1 MKAFSQI
8 TTGRSVFVYEGAIA
22 IDRGAASYQRFI
34 DGDNSG
40 LAELVEMYNDSIV
53 FYINGFV
60 NNVFVSEDIAADTF
74 VELIIRKNRYKND
87 YMFKTWLYK
96 IARNNAIDYL
106 RKQSRW
112 KLNPIEDF
120 ENDLADNETLENT
133 VLKSEQ
139 NKQLHNAMKTMH
151 NEYRDVLHLIYF
163 EDMSYDEASTILGKS
178 YKQVK
183 NLVYRAKQALKMTL
197 EKEGF
202 IYENI

>member
-1 MKAFSQI
+1 MI
-8 TTGRSVFVYEGAIA
+8 TGRSISGKGVIVL
-22 IDRGAASYQRFI
+22 DRGAACYQRFVG
-34 DGDNSG
+34 GDDSG
-40 LAELVEMYNDSIV
+40 LEELVEMYNDSIV

-74 VELIIRKNRYKND
+74 AELIIRKNRYKNE

-112 KLNPIEDF
+112 QLRPIEDY
-120 ENDLADNETLENT
+120 ENTLADNETLENA
-133 VLKSEQ
+133 VLRSEQ
-139 NKQLHNAMKTMH
+139 NKQLHSAMKNMH

-163 EDMSYDEASTILGKS
+163 EDMSYDEASTVMRKS
-178 YKQVK
+178 IKQIK
-183 NLVYRAKQALKMTL
+183 NLIYRAKQALRMAL

-202 IYENI
+202 VYENL

>member
-1 MKAFSQI
+1 M
-8 TTGRSVFVYEGAIA
+8 
-22 IDRGAASYQRFI
+22 DRGAACYQRFI
-34 DGDNSG
+34 GGDNSG
-40 LAELVEMYNDSIV
+40 LEELVEMYNDSIV

-74 VELIIRKNRYKND
+74 AELIIRKNRYKND
-87 YMFKTWLYK
+87 YMFKTWLYN

-112 KLNPIEDF
+112 KFRPIEDF
-120 ENDLADNETLENT
+120 ENDLVDNETLENT

-139 NKQLHNAMKTMH
+139 NKRLHSVMKNMH

-163 EDMSYDEASTILGKS
+163 ENMSYDEASTVMGKNN
-178 YKQVK
+178 KQVK
-183 NLVYRAKQALKMTL
+183 NLIYRAKQALKMAL

-202 IYENI
+202 VYENL